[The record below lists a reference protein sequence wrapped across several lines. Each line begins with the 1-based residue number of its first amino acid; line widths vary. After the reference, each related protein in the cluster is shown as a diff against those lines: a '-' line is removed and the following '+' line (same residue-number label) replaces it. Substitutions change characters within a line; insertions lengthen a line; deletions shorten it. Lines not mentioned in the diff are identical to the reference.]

1 MRILFTL
8 AATAAMSLTVL
19 AQEAKDIEYKGYE
32 FTTVDSLAIT
42 PVKDQAQSGTCW
54 SFSSIG
60 FFESELLR
68 LG

>member
-19 AQEAKDIEYKGYE
+19 AQEAKDIEHKGYE